1 MNRRRPSIL
10 LITLVAGL
18 FASSGIA
25 QGQGRHGD
33 VMVTVANDKV
43 IALPAGGS
51 AIEEGLGANETV
63 QKTAARGQTGF
74 ALTSTRLLG
83 FTSEL
88 RRWADV
94 PLTGE
99 ERVERHQVLPR
110 LIVVQTNRQLYGFQE
125 GRGHWTN
132 ESLGASETVTQVHG
146 HGHVAVVITSERA
159 LAFSSFTGGF
169 FSLPWSTDERVL
181 SVEETNDGVMVRT
194 STRLLAF
201 RSQTTAWVEVK

>member
-1 MNRRRPSIL
+1 MIRRRPSIL
-10 LITLVAGL
+10 LIMLVAGL

-25 QGQGRHGD
+25 YGQGRHGD

-88 RRWADV
+88 RRWAEI

-132 ESLGASETVTQVHG
+132 ESLGASEAVTQVHG
-146 HGHVAVVITSERA
+146 HGHVAVVITTERA

-181 SVEETNDGVMVRT
+181 SVEETNDAVMVRT
-194 STRLLAF
+194 STRLLA
-201 RSQTTAWVEVK
+201 